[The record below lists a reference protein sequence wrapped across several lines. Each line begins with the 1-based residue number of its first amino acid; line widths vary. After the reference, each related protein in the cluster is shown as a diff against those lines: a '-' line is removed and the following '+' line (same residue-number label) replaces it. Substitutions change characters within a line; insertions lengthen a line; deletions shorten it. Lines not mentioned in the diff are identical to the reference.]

1 MQKQTITKTNQK
13 EKPMKKSLGP
23 NTLLYPT
30 PVLLVGT
37 YDPDGKPN
45 LMTAAWGGICCSK
58 PVCVNVS
65 LRKATYSYNGIVAHK
80 AFTLGIPS
88 ESQVKEADFMG
99 IATGSKVDKFVEIGW
114 TAERSNCVD
123 APYAAEIPFVLECKL
138 VQAIELGLHTLFVG
152 EVMDVKAEEQ
162 ILGENGQPDITRL
175 KPLAF
180 IPGARKYYSMGNFA
194 GNAFSV
200 GKK

>member
-1 MQKQTITKTNQK
+1 
-13 EKPMKKSLGP
+13 MKKSLGP
-23 NTLLYPT
+23 DTLLYPT

-65 LRKATYSYNGIVAHK
+65 LRKATHSYAGIVAHK

-88 ESQVKEADFMG
+88 ESQVKEADYMG
-99 IATGSKVDKFVEIGW
+99 IATGSKVDKFAEVGW

-138 VQAIELGLHTLFVG
+138 VETVELGLHTLFVG
-152 EVMDVKAEEQ
+152 EVVDVKADEQ

-180 IPGARKYYSMGNFA
+180 VPGARKYYGMGNCAGDAFA
-194 GNAFSV
+194 I